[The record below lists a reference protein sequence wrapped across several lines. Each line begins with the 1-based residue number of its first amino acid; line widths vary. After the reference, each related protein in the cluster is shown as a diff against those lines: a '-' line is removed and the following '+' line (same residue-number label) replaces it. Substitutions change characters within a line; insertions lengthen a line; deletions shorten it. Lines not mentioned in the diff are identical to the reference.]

1 MKNKDKK
8 TAKYAIN
15 VIKLSDGRRL
25 FSRILKQIQNDEIP
39 ESKARLMIYG
49 LKSFADYVSSTELEQ
64 QLSEI
69 SELEQ
74 DQ

>member
-1 MKNKDKK
+1 MNKKDKK
-8 TAKYAIN
+8 TTKYAIN

-25 FSRILKQIQNDEIP
+25 FSRILRQIQNDEIP

-64 QLSEI
+64 HLSEI